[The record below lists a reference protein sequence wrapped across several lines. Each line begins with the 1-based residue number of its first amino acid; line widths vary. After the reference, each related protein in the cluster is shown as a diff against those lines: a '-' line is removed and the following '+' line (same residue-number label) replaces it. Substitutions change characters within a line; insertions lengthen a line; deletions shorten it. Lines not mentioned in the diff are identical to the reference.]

1 MKKNFRMALVFAL
14 AGATLMYTGCTKDYD
29 EDINALEQKVNALE
43 TDLSQKVSDLQGQV
57 ANLKSSISAL
67 EAADAALQKS
77 VDANKADIK
86 TLQDKVAAIEKAIAD
101 LNKYATKDELKAA
114 TDALDAKIAEAKQ
127 SILDEAKKLQD
138 QIDEL
143 KEKLAA
149 DEEKIAALEAA
160 QKEIDNVYG
169 FLSDELRAIVF
180 LPDFYFGG
188 IESTSFDFVSL
199 WGLEPVKLAKDLSD
213 KVDHN
218 KAPLVYKKDGKT
230 TATDNVVMKN
240 GKAVMYAV
248 DPDTFDYI
256 YGADGKPVV
265 WNKNVKSAAGKDALQ
280 FPWFPANRTMGQ
292 LGVAYY
298 DLNPSSFPTDSA
310 EWRLRG
316 MNRRYE
322 TKADE
327 ALFWAPVFEG
337 ITNNGGEAAV
347 QYSIANPE
355 LVFNSIIAAFPACA
369 DSIAKAEAKAEP
381 SEKIEVRETFK
392 RMIMR
397 MYTQFFEGI
406 GDTNVPVMQLIATLS
421 DGRDIKSDWHA
432 VTSDEELVDHLAF
445 TAASKYTTESKT
457 DCGAVQN
464 KKVDLYADA
473 YLAGENEPSV
483 PVKYNGGPVDLSK
496 IIAIHTVSP
505 ATNELYGAYTLDE
518 FTKKYPGFSYK
529 FELIPYKIGNNVTEE
544 QMYGQIDGNNF
555 TPCWVESKDGKAVS
569 HVIEKDSEDGVS
581 SVGRFPIVL
590 AYLVDEAG
598 NSYAVGYFKIE
609 IVKDAK
615 VVDET
620 WLEIPDLGKVPY
632 ICGPFT
638 LRTNWHQF
646 SYFVLEQLKV
656 DYDEFVN
663 DYTLKGIYGYESVKD
678 AKGNK
683 STQFVPIVL
692 AEAGKEAALKLD
704 NANLNKD
711 TGFEGYTFDK
721 PGTDYGTAIYDLDN
735 SGTGINDA
743 FEWTVAGKAKDKS
756 IYFKF
761 EKSKYEVVYF
771 EMKADVADA
780 AKFDFGAN
788 KIANEWFDDINADP
802 KNTARINVLVPNQDG
817 DDVTEFYRDLKR
829 FFIGYKPAM
838 VLTDDADPVYKN
850 YFDNNKNNDDQ
861 YDPAELEGAF
871 KFYFSGTQPKVV
883 FTDKD
888 GNSITLADTLNDN
901 KTVVDLSEIQLYV
914 NNWDGGT
921 SDSLYVP
928 QFKKV
933 NNQIVPVTEK
943 KKVNGQ
949 EKDVPVLVPDRLIA
963 TLDTTGLVTYF
974 PDSNTDVWSKK
985 LLNLWSYTQTAQER
999 MLYANVLVKTTYG
1012 ECEIPAGD
1020 AGFYLRFVRPLDI
1033 NFKPA
1038 DVAQESAV
1046 NGFNVLVA
1054 EFFSNIVDW
1063 NKQSL
1068 IKPETEKKTVDGK
1081 EVEVPTGYF
1090 VENVISG
1097 VHMYQYYQ
1105 FTELVLD
1112 LDNALRDNWDTK
1124 DLTKIGKLKDVTPEA
1139 QLALGTV
1146 DPETDV
1152 FTAGEGNSLDISD
1165 IENLKNAALNYRN
1178 DRAVVETFNLYIPVC
1193 INYAWGTISETLK
1206 IQVKKTADTD
1216 PK

>member
-1 MKKNFRMALVFAL
+1 MKKIFRMALVFAL

-143 KEKLAA
+143 KKKLAA

-188 IESTSFDFVSL
+188 IEATAFDFASL
-199 WGLEPVKLAKDLSD
+199 WGLEPVALGKDLSG
-213 KVDHN
+213 KTDHN
-218 KAPLVYKKDGKT
+218 EAPVVYKKGGKT
-230 TATDNVVMKN
+230 TAADNVSKDN
-240 GKAVMYAV
+240 RGNIIMYAV

-265 WNKNVKSAAGKDALQ
+265 WNKSVKNARGADALQ
-280 FPWFPANRTMGQ
+280 YPWFPANRTLAQ
-292 LGVAYY
+292 FGVAYY

-316 MNRRYE
+316 MNRRYI

-327 ALFWAPVFEG
+327 ALFWTPEFIG
-337 ITNNGGEAAV
+337 ITNDGGEAAV
-347 QYSIANPE
+347 EYTIANPE
-355 LVFNSIIAAFPACA
+355 FVFNSMIAAYPACA
-369 DSIAKAEAKAEP
+369 EAIAKAEGQAEP
-381 SEKIEVRETFK
+381 SEKIEARETIK
-392 RMIMR
+392 RMIMA
-397 MYTQFFEGI
+397 MYTQRLEGLD
-406 GDTNVPVMQLIATLS
+406 DTNVPVMQLIATLS

-445 TAASKYTTESKT
+445 TAASKYQTANDE
-457 DCGAVQN
+457 DCGAVSRSV
-464 KKVDLYADA
+464 VDLYPDA

-505 ATNELYGAYTLDE
+505 ATNEIFGVYTLDQ

-569 HVIEKDSEDGVS
+569 HVIEKDSEDGIS

-615 VVDET
+615 EVNET
-620 WLEIPDLGKVPY
+620 WLEIPDLGKVPF
-632 ICGPFT
+632 ICGEFT

-663 DYTLKGIYGYESVKD
+663 DYTLTGIYGYESVKN
-678 AKGNK
+678 AQGVK
-683 STQFVPIVL
+683 STQFVPIVF
-692 AEAGKEAALKLD
+692 AEAGKKATLKLD
-704 NANLNKD
+704 DAVLKKEK
-711 TGFEGYTFDK
+711 GFENFKFDK
-721 PGTDYGTAIYDLDN
+721 AGTDYGTAIYDLDD

-743 FEWTVAGKAKDKS
+743 FEWTVAGKATNKS

-761 EKSKYEVVYF
+761 EKSKYDVVYF
-771 EMKADVADA
+771 EMKADVAAA

-788 KIANEWFDDINADP
+788 KIANEWFDDINGEV
-802 KNTARINVLVPNQDG
+802 KNTARVNVLVPNQDG
-817 DDVTEFYRDLKR
+817 DNVKEFYRDLNR

-838 VLTDDADPVYKN
+838 VLTSDSDPVYKN

-871 KFYFSGTQPKVV
+871 TFYFAQNQPKVV

-888 GNSITLADTLNDN
+888 GNAIKLADKLADGTDIE
-901 KTVVDLSEIQLYV
+901 LSEIPLYV
-914 NNWDGGT
+914 NFWEDG
-921 SDSLYVP
+921 DSLTLYVP
-928 QFKKV
+928 QYQKV
-933 NNQIVPVTEK
+933 NNQIKEVTEK
-943 KKVNGQ
+943 HKVGG
-949 EKDVPVLVPDRLIA
+949 KDVDVAKIVEDRVIA
-963 TLDTTGLVTYF
+963 TLDKTGKVTYY
-974 PDSNTDVWSKK
+974 PDGNDNVWSKK
-985 LLNLWSYTQTAQER
+985 LLNLWSYTQTVESR
-999 MLYANVLVKTTYG
+999 MLYANILVKTTYG

-1020 AGFYLRFVRPLDI
+1020 AGFHLRFVRPLDI

-1054 EFFSNIVDW
+1054 EFFSTIVDW

-1068 IKPETEKKTVDGK
+1068 IKPETEKKEVDGK

-1090 VENVISG
+1090 IENVISG

-1105 FTELVLD
+1105 FTDLVLD
-1112 LDNALRDNWDTK
+1112 LDNALRDNWDPN
-1124 DLTKIGKLKDVTPEA
+1124 DLTKKGKLKEVTPEA

-1152 FTAGEGNSLDISD
+1152 FTAGTGNSIDISNL
-1165 IENLKNAALNYRN
+1165 ENLKNAALNYRN
-1178 DRAVVETFNLYIPVC
+1178 DRAVVETFNLYIPVSVK
-1193 INYAWGTISETLK
+1193 YAWGTISETLK

>member
-1 MKKNFRMALVFAL
+1 MKKIFRMALVFAL

-188 IESTSFDFVSL
+188 IEATAFDFASL
-199 WGLEPVKLAKDLSD
+199 WGLEPVALGKDLSG
-213 KVDHN
+213 KTDHN
-218 KAPLVYKKDGKT
+218 QAPVVYKKGGKT
-230 TATDNVVMKN
+230 TAADNVSRDNKGN
-240 GKAVMYAV
+240 IIMYAV

-265 WNKNVKSAAGKDALQ
+265 WNKSVKNARGASAVQ
-280 FPWFPANRTMGQ
+280 YPWFPANRTLAQ
-292 LGVAYY
+292 FGVAYY

-316 MNRRYE
+316 MNRRYI

-327 ALFWAPVFEG
+327 ALFWTPEFID

-347 QYSIANPE
+347 EYTIANPE
-355 LVFNSIIAAFPACA
+355 LVFNSMIAAYPACA
-369 DSIAKAEAKAEP
+369 EAIAKAEGQAEP
-381 SEKIEVRETFK
+381 SEKIEARETIK
-392 RMIMR
+392 RMIMA
-397 MYTQFFEGI
+397 MYTQRLEGLD
-406 GDTNVPVMQLIATLS
+406 DTNVPVMQLIATLS

-445 TAASKYTTESKT
+445 TAASKYQTANDE
-457 DCGAVQN
+457 DCGAVSRSV
-464 KKVDLYADA
+464 VDLYPDA

-505 ATNELYGAYTLDE
+505 ATNENFGVYTLDQ

-569 HVIEKDSEDGVS
+569 HVIEKDSEDGIS

-615 VVDET
+615 EVNET
-620 WLEIPDLGKVPY
+620 WLEIPDLGKVPF
-632 ICGPFT
+632 ICGEFT

-663 DYTLKGIYGYESVKD
+663 DYTLTGIYGYETVKN
-678 AKGNK
+678 AQGVK
-683 STQFVPIVL
+683 STQFVPIVF
-692 AEAGKEAALKLD
+692 AEAGEEAELVLD
-704 NANLNKD
+704 NDVLQQEK
-711 TGFEGYTFDK
+711 GFENFTFDK
-721 PGTDYGTAIYDLDN
+721 AGTEYGTAIYDLDD

-743 FEWTVAGKAKDKS
+743 FEWTVAGKAKSKS

-761 EKSKYEVVYF
+761 EKSKYDVVYF
-771 EMKADVADA
+771 EMKADVAAA

-788 KIANEWFDDINADP
+788 KIANEWFDDINAET
-802 KNTARINVLVPNQDG
+802 KNTARINVLVPNEDG
-817 DDVTEFYRDLKR
+817 DDVTEFYRDLNR

-871 KFYFSGTQPKVV
+871 EFYFAGNQPKIT

-888 GNSITLADTLNDN
+888 GKAIKLVDVLADGT
-901 KTVVDLSEIQLYV
+901 TEIELSDIQLYV
-914 NNWDGGT
+914 NNWDGAA
-921 SDSLYVP
+921 SDKLYVP

-933 NNQIVPVTEK
+933 NNQIVMVTEK
-943 KKVNGQ
+943 QKVGGK
-949 EKDVPVLVPDRLIA
+949 EVDVPTMLDERVVA
-963 TLDTTGLVTYF
+963 TLEPTGKVTYYYAEG
-974 PDSNTDVWSKK
+974 DIWSKK
-985 LLNLWSYTQTAQER
+985 LLNLWSYTQTVQDR

-1020 AGFYLRFVRPLDI
+1020 AGFHLRFVRPLDI
-1033 NFKPA
+1033 NFKAA

-1046 NGFNVLVA
+1046 NGFNVLIA
-1054 EFFSNIVDW
+1054 EFISGIVDW
-1063 NKQSL
+1063 NKQSV
-1068 IKPETEKKTVDGK
+1068 IVPEYVEKEVDGK
-1081 EVEVPTGYF
+1081 TVKEPTGYY
-1090 VENVISG
+1090 VANVISG
-1097 VHMYQYYQ
+1097 VDMYKYYK
-1105 FTELVLD
+1105 FSKLVLD

-1124 DLTKIGKLKDVTPEA
+1124 DLTKIGKVKDVTPEA

-1146 DPETDV
+1146 DPETDI
-1152 FTAGEGNSLDISD
+1152 FTPGSGNELDITD
-1165 IENLKNAALNYRN
+1165 LENLKGAALNYRN
-1178 DRAVVETFNLYIPVC
+1178 DRAVIETFNLYIPVC
-1193 INYAWGTISETLK
+1193 IEYAWGTISETLQ
-1206 IQVKKTADTD
+1206 IRVKKTADTD